1 MAPNPFT
8 EHVPMAAASLADQ
21 RRAITTEAIMELTEN
36 QIKAKILTTGRALE
50 RADWQ
55 GMKAEA
61 AQKFCEIHARFGGVH
76 DPEDLEK
83 IVTGAMVWVMEG
95 GTAGHAEGE
104 QLDQAEIAAEPSDA
118 DHWIER
124 ENAPLVKREPE
135 GKKAGCFDI

>member
-1 MAPNPFT
+1 
-8 EHVPMAAASLADQ
+8 
-21 RRAITTEAIMELTEN
+21 MELTDN

-55 GMKAEA
+55 GMNAKA
-61 AQKFCEIHARFGGVH
+61 AQKFCEIHARFSGVH

-104 QLDQAEIAAEPSDA
+104 PLDLAEIEAEPSDSDTWA
-118 DHWIER
+118 ER
-124 ENAPLVKREPE
+124 ENATYGKREPN
-135 GKKAGCFDI
+135 GGAKAGCLDV